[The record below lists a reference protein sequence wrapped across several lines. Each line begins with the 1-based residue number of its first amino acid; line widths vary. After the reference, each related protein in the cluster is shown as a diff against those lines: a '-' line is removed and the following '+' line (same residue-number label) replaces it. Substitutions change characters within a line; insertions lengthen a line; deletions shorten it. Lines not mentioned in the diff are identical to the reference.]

1 MFSKELEELIDAALA
16 DGVLTDKE
24 RLILH
29 KRAQAEGVDADEL
42 DIIINGRLAKLKKQE
57 VAQAQPLS
65 KPISNEK
72 YGNILKCPSCG
83 AQVVGGS
90 AVCPEC
96 GYAFTDV
103 KANSSVEK
111 LIEKLD
117 EFNRRQEIRND
128 SRSAIGG
135 IALKSFGLDNT
146 IKHKMEIISTF
157 PVPNTRADLLE
168 FLSMLQ
174 FKANAT
180 GPKSGRNYLGERE
193 ENLSYAY
200 WILYTNCINK
210 AKISFAKDKDF
221 EPYFAAYEAKLAKTK
236 GIIGYFRSNPETL
249 GMIICVGFLVICFI
263 GFPIYYNLTH

>member
-1 MFSKELEELIDAALA
+1 MFSKELEELIDAALV

-29 KRAQAEGVDADEL
+29 KRAQAEGFDADEL
-42 DIIINGRLAKLKKQE
+42 DIIINGRLEKLKKKE
-57 VAQAQPLS
+57 VAQTQSSP

-83 AQVVGGS
+83 AQVVCGS

-96 GYAFTDV
+96 GYAFTDI

-111 LIEKLD
+111 LLEMLD

-135 IALKSFGLDNT
+135 TAQESLGMDNT
-146 IKHKMEIISTF
+146 SIHKMEIISTF

-168 FLSMLQ
+168 FLTMLQ

-180 GPKSGRNYLGERE
+180 GPKNGRNFWKERE

-236 GIIGYFRSNPETL
+236 G
-249 GMIICVGFLVICFI
+249 FI
-263 GFPIYYNLTH
+263 GFLKCNPGLAFFLSVLVGIIVIIIWDELNHI

>member
-16 DGVLTDKE
+16 DGALTDKE

-57 VAQAQPLS
+57 VAQAQPLP

-111 LIEKLD
+111 LLEKLD

-135 IALKSFGLDNT
+135 IAHFYGKSLGLDNT
-146 IKHKMEIISTF
+146 FKHKMEIISTF

-168 FLSMLQ
+168 FLTMIQLRADS
-174 FKANAT
+174 T
-180 GPKSGRNYLGERE
+180 GPKNGMNFSSQD
-193 ENLSYAY
+193 ENLSYGY
-200 WILYTNCINK
+200 WLLYTNCINK

-236 GIIGYFRSNPETL
+236 G
-249 GMIICVGFLVICFI
+249 FI
-263 GFPIYYNLTH
+263 GFLKCNPRLAICSICLSVLVIFYICFFIFII